1 MIRDAQS
8 VKFTEWIYAVLDVW
22 AGNDLD
28 INRQPLY
35 KSDKYITLN
44 MSELCLSVKEY
55 RTVYN
60 WFFSLFYPSY
70 KDDPYCSPDD
80 VMLMKRLERWLLSQ
94 DE

>member
-1 MIRDAQS
+1 
-8 VKFTEWIYAVLDVW
+8 
-22 AGNDLD
+22 
-28 INRQPLY
+28 
-35 KSDKYITLN
+35 